1 MGDPASGERIPVKFQ
16 VNRDVFSEAVTFA
29 VKLLPSKFNHP
40 VLGGVLIESSDNGI
54 VLSSFDYEA
63 SATTKIAAA
72 VGEPGRMLVSGR
84 LLADIASRLPD
95 APVVFST
102 QDSRVV
108 ITCGKAS
115 FTLLSMPLEEYPAI
129 PVVTGRSGK
138 VPADVFADAVG
149 QVAVAASRE
158 DVTPVIT
165 GVLVE
170 VANNQ
175 LSLIATDRYRVAVR
189 TIDWDGSDGA
199 TDVTAL
205 VPVRIIQEVSKTFA
219 NAGVL
224 TITFTAEGERELI
237 SFSSEDKTV
246 TSVLIRGQ
254 YPPIRRL
261 FPESV
266 ENYAVV
272 NTAELVEAV
281 RRVKLVLERDI
292 PIRFTFGQD
301 GVMLDGHGGDKAQAT
316 ENVDSTL
323 TGNEMTVSLKPDFLL
338 DGLNA
343 LHSEFARLGFTISE
357 VGNQPKPGP
366 VLITRQTSATDSDAA
381 GFKYLL
387 QPNLLI
393 R

>member
-1 MGDPASGERIPVKFQ
+1 
-16 VNRDVFSEAVTFA
+16 
-29 VKLLPSKFNHP
+29 
-40 VLGGVLIESSDNGI
+40 
-54 VLSSFDYEA
+54 
-63 SATTKIAAA
+63 
-72 VGEPGRMLVSGR
+72 MLVSGR

>member
-1 MGDPASGERIPVKFQ
+1 MKFQ
-16 VNRDVFSEAVTFA
+16 VNRDVFSEAVSFA

-40 VLGGVLIESSDNGI
+40 VLGGVLIESSDAGI

-72 VGEPGRMLVSGR
+72 VDEPGRMLVSGR

-108 ITCGKAS
+108 ISCGKAS

-205 VPVRIIQEVSKTFA
+205 VPVRIIHEVSKTFA
-219 NAGVL
+219 NAGVVS
-224 TITFTAEGERELI
+224 ITFTAEGERELI
-237 SFSSEDKTV
+237 SFSADDKTV

-292 PIRFTFGQD
+292 AIRFTFGKD
-301 GVMLDGHGGDKAQAT
+301 GVMLEGGLGGDKAQAT

-323 TGNEMTVSLKPDFLL
+323 TGNDMTVSLKPDFLL

-387 QPNLLI
+387 QPNLLM

>member
-1 MGDPASGERIPVKFQ
+1 VKFQ
-16 VNRDVFSEAVTFA
+16 VNRDVFSEAVSFA

-40 VLGGVLIESSDNGI
+40 VLGGVLIESSDAGI

-72 VGEPGRMLVSGR
+72 VDEPGRMLVSGR

-108 ITCGKAS
+108 ISCGKAS

-205 VPVRIIQEVSKTFA
+205 VPVRIIHEVSKTFA
-219 NAGVL
+219 NAGVVS
-224 TITFTAEGERELI
+224 ITFTAEGERELI
-237 SFSSEDKTV
+237 SFSADDKTV

-292 PIRFTFGQD
+292 AIRFTFGKD
-301 GVMLDGHGGDKAQAT
+301 GVMLEGGLGGDKAQAT

-323 TGNEMTVSLKPDFLL
+323 TGNDMTVSLKPDFLL

-387 QPNLLI
+387 QPNLLM

>member
-1 MGDPASGERIPVKFQ
+1 MKFE
-16 VNRDVFSEAVTFA
+16 VNRDVFSEAVSFA

-40 VLGGVLIESSDNGI
+40 VLGGVLIESHETGI

-63 SATTKIAAA
+63 SATTKIAAT
-72 VGEPGRMLVSGR
+72 VTEPGRMLVSGR

-95 APVVFST
+95 APVLFST
-102 QDSRVV
+102 QDSRVT
-108 ITCGKAS
+108 ITCGKAA

-129 PVVTGRSGK
+129 PIVAGRSGK
-138 VPADVFADAVG
+138 VPAELFADAVG

-165 GVLVE
+165 GVLIEVE
-170 VANNQ
+170 ENQ

-189 TIDWDGSDGA
+189 TIDWDGTDGA
-199 TDVTAL
+199 TQATAL
-205 VPVRIIQEVSKTFA
+205 VPARIIHEVSKTFA
-219 NAGVL
+219 ASGTL
-224 TITFTAEGERELI
+224 SITFTAEGERELI
-237 SFSSEDKTV
+237 AFSADDKTV

-266 ENYAVV
+266 DNYAVV

-292 PIRFTFGQD
+292 AIKFSFSQEGVLLD
-301 GVMLDGHGGDKAQAT
+301 GVGGDKAQAS

-323 TGNEMTVSLKPDFLL
+323 SGSDMVVSLKPDFLL

-343 LHSEFARLGFTISE
+343 LHSEFARLGFTMSE

-366 VLITRQTSATDSDAA
+366 VLITRQISASDLDAS

-387 QPNLLI
+387 QPNLLM